1 MRILIWTHHPGDL
14 LGEAINFLTHGPAQH
29 AGFLRQNG
37 MIHEAYL
44 PRVRDRAP
52 VADELPFIKSIVL
65 EGCSPYM
72 DGLFEG
78 AFDRALGVQVR
89 YSVADLFR
97 FLFNQPNVDES
108 HTFCSRYVMHQIMT
122 VAPSELWPLVRCM
135 GGGDPGS
142 DDWVSPRDL
151 FISPRLR
158 PGPPVTLLN
167 AGT

>member
-29 AGFLRQNG
+29 AGFLRSNG

-52 VADELPFIKSIVL
+52 IADELPFIKSFVL
-65 EGCSPYM
+65 EGVSP
-72 DGLFEG
+72 DLGAAFEK
-78 AFDRALGVQVR
+78 AFDQALGLQVK
-89 YSVADLFR
+89 YSMADLFR
-97 FLFNQPNVDES
+97 YLFNQPNVDEG

-122 VAPSELWPLVRCM
+122 IAPAELWPLVRCM
-135 GGGDPGS
+135 GGTDAKT
-142 DDWVSPRDL
+142 DDWVAPRDL

-158 PGPPVTLLN
+158 PGPPVGLLN
-167 AGT
+167 ASA